1 VDAEKIPYLGII
13 EYPNLAHVHPVRGFF
28 IPKKL
33 MSEEINILQYATVNF
48 KVKKYLKVTAQQYLY
63 LDSIRV
69 LQANPKYKG
78 WAYASNKYYA
88 DMFDMSVRGVQKMTD
103 KMKAMGLLNSGVGSL
118 RQLTQKAFEAMIY
131 QKTTMNK
138 VHPTHEQSSP
148 LGMNKVHPTHEQSSP
163 NNNNDSNKDKER
175 DNSDSDPSFLDR
187 GKTAKAMAQSICFE
201 SKEQMLQEISKTEYA
216 DYLIQASAKW
226 RGMNEK
232 GKDAFLDEFAG
243 KNATIKEY
251 GGLKETYQTGI
262 KTHMM
267 NSLKYYEPAKEQ
279 TASTYAYYYKIGN
292 KEKKHNDRAM
302 WERDKRNFGN
312 GQGYKEISVLV

>member
-1 VDAEKIPYLGII
+1 MSKNRDFKGIWIPAKIWLSDELTLQEKVFLVEIDSLDNEDGCWANNQYFSDFFNISKTRVSLIIKSLVDKGYVFTQVDSA
-13 EYPNLAHVHPVRGFF
+13 RGN
-28 IPKKL
+28 KR
-33 MSEEINILQYATVNF
+33 ILSTSQT
-48 KVKKYLKVTAQQYLY
+48 KVKEVIKESL
-63 LDSIRV
+63 R
-69 LQANPKYKG
+69 
-78 WAYASNKYYA
+78 
-88 DMFDMSVRGVQKMTD
+88 
-103 KMKAMGLLNSGVGSL
+103 GSL
-118 RQLTQKAFEAMIY
+118 R
-131 QKTTMNK
+131 K
-138 VHPTHEQSSP
+138 VKEGHKGKLKH
-148 LGMNKVHPTHEQSSP
+148 
-163 NNNNDSNKDKER
+163 NNTENNTKNNTEIESL
-175 DNSDSDPSFLDR
+175 PSFLDR

-216 DYLIQASAKW
+216 EYLIQASAKW